1 MPPTISLSIKTDVAD
16 SLSPG
21 NLCKHAK
28 VQRDEVW
35 ERERGGGGGGGT
47 GLALL
52 KASICGSSRGNCLLL
67 FQAITTLVF
76 LNTMQSAF
84 YKTF

>member
-1 MPPTISLSIKTDVAD
+1 MSIKTDVVD

-28 VQRDEVW
+28 IQRDEVW
-35 ERERGGGGGGGT
+35 ERGGGGT